1 MNSGRLQG
9 HADGGQRWEGRPL
22 RPLDWTIS
30 GPSASV
36 CAGSGRCLDTMTLG
50 SRVSQQQASG
60 SCWGLGWGDTG
71 KGEGLWQTLAGA
83 CRAPFSLLLL
93 SCKYVDALIPPP
105 SAAPW
110 QD

>member
-1 MNSGRLQG
+1 MGGETSATPGLDDFWPFCECVCRVRALPG
-9 HADGGQRWEGRPL
+9 HHDPGVTSESAAGQRL
-22 RPLDWTIS
+22 LL
-30 GPSASV
+30 GPGV
-36 CAGSGRCLDTMTLG
+36 
-50 SRVSQQQASG
+50 
-60 SCWGLGWGDTG
+60 GDTG